1 MKLFTSTQINP
12 IQERE
17 AELALT
23 PKFPLVIDAERIR
36 EEATREVCGIRNAIS
51 VTMEAVASAEAQL
64 SELKDAFPKLLAQR
78 ALLKTPESSV
88 TKARETMAA
97 CGRTIDEGAMALPVL
112 EKWLSGNENGKAEKA
127 ERILGMFE
135 RYHQSKQ
142 FLLAETYSGSSV
154 FLSCW
159 KRMQSLAAELGP
171 EAVQDREAFV
181 AGMKEIRPKDFW

>member
-36 EEATREVCGIRNAIS
+36 EEATRESCSIRNAIS

-88 TKARETMAA
+88 TKHRDAMAA
-97 CGRTIDEGAMALPVL
+97 CARTIDEGAMALPVL

-127 ERILGMFE
+127 ERILGLFE

-142 FLLAETYSGSSV
+142 FLLAETYSGS
-154 FLSCW
+154 
-159 KRMQSLAAELGP
+159 
-171 EAVQDREAFV
+171 AV
-181 AGMKEIRPKDFW
+181 